1 MTSKKWP
8 FGNRQKSHVYNHVA
22 ASGHRI
28 GEENFKIIG
37 QNYGYYK
44 KRKIAEALHIREKK
58 PDLNVKSESVKLKL
72 FN

>member
-1 MTSKKWP
+1 MYKK
-8 FGNRQKSHVYNHVA
+8 HVA

-58 PDLNVKSESVKLKL
+58 PDLASL
-72 FN
+72 